1 MRKRD
6 LLLGLALCGLTS
18 VFAQQPLF
26 VYDFDH
32 DGQDSLNGNG
42 HLVYGTDT
50 IWENIHSAQS
60 IEWRNPEAQR
70 DCTILIYKAVY
81 SDFTADGATTQDSW
95 EIIPE
100 EDNPGNNVFHLTTG
114 DATGAADY
122 QRVLRL
128 YFPEGL
134 IKDNTS
140 YRVSYRVKANST
152 ANSELFVV
160 RGIDY
165 NDVRWQY
172 WNGAKGD
179 QTVAISDFNP
189 EVWTNASGVFF
200 YLTDSLME
208 ATAKERAGWWTNAW
222 GHAEGIYQPNIH
234 RMQAWFKTENSEYYV
249 DDIKLFKSYIGG
261 AESNQ
266 DIIRVNFGYQ
276 TNGATL
282 AAATP
287 FGAIDLLEGLE
298 ESEYSKVVSLTGYWE
313 GKAENIP
320 VRWAEFQQDGYLYV
334 WAKLEDVESGAE
346 DLTED
351 SYDSIFMTFNNVNK
365 DFVYNGKV
373 YPNALDEEYSKTKVV
388 LGFQNELVL
397 PTERAFS
404 VTSITQQP
412 PTFVSV
418 EPESGSFNLTLAE
431 DKVFKFK
438 FSKPVYIGE
447 EGANIRLEGAG
458 LDDGKELV
466 LAQDPDDENGVI
478 ATLPAS
484 IKELNGDYQMIIS
497 CIAVEKGAQTAEPV
511 SLTYTYGDATGQ
523 AMVEYLNSDW
533 WLKLGAGTIPLGWT
547 VTDGDGTKVGDSY
560 IDADGTA
567 QNVTTFTGSRMLVND
582 GDHTY
587 ATSLYLAA
595 RAASVG
601 TASYTIDLPAGAY
614 YLNIPVAQHE
624 ASNTGNAFVTI
635 NDADGNVVLA
645 KKELKVESVRTSAV
659 PFAQNKLQFSV
670 ANEGSI
676 TIVISS
682 ESGWAGVAV
691 GPVSVTNVYSS
702 AYGYVKALN
711 DQLAINKQLV
721 DDNAELYAIN
731 QIYIAFAAN
740 YLEASTWSAKQP
752 KQYNA
757 KVEELKAQAEGMRA
771 LIASVADFQA
781 ALKNAN
787 DVIEKNQDGPLA
799 SSDAFETLKSVAAQY
814 ANHNAYEA
822 LTDVNNAAKNDLNN
836 SAVAFN
842 ALLCGM
848 EFSQIQPK
856 ALKVIADSLG
866 FDWSLL
872 PEGADVEEKIAAQT
886 GNNVDFINVLK
897 TAVVWG
903 VYKKFANND
912 TSWMPTV
919 EVEDTVGNISYV
931 PELDMSD
938 ALIAN
943 SRLYTTFKGSS
954 RKDQQ
959 NSYMPVSIGSTEL
972 FPLWTITKMEADNM
986 CGQPWDNLCA
996 SDAQPLRDSNLG
1008 GGMNNHLIALEQ
1020 TVTNVPAG
1028 KYSIGAGMSGDGA
1041 RGEKILGHVYVA
1053 PVAGDTT
1060 YTVELSSAGGEWHV
1074 NPDQADRTQ
1083 GINMGQMD
1091 ITSDFVLTIQKDGTS
1106 WTWSRLGDP
1115 KMRLNGLADGFD
1127 YVTAEASMAEQFKQA
1142 VETFEYEILA
1152 NDNAVVVGLEGKV
1165 YQSVKE
1171 VPAGTFYICNGETFF
1186 KR

>member
-18 VFAQQPLF
+18 VFAQKPIFL
-26 VYDFDH
+26 YDFDQ

-50 IWENIHSAQS
+50 IWDNISSVQE
-60 IEWRNPEAQR
+60 IKWRNPEAQR

-81 SDFTADGATTQDSW
+81 SDFTKDGAEKQDSW

-100 EDNPGNNVFHLTTG
+100 EGNEENNVFHLTTG

-128 YFPEGL
+128 YFPDSL
-134 IKDNTS
+134 IQDNSS
-140 YRVSYRVKANST
+140 YRISYRVKAN
-152 ANSELFVV
+152 AEAQSELFIV

-172 WNGAKGD
+172 WNGKGKGD
-179 QTVAISDFNP
+179 QTVSISDFNP
-189 EVWTNASGVFF
+189 EQWTNASGVFF
-200 YLTDSLME
+200 YLSDSLME
-208 ATAKERAGWWTNAW
+208 ATAKERAGWWSGSW
-222 GHAEGIYQPNIH
+222 GDADGIYQPDIN

-266 DIIRVNFGYQ
+266 DVIRVNFGYQ
-276 TNGATL
+276 TNGAAL

-287 FGAIDLLEGLE
+287 FGAIDLLELDPNCVSITGVYEGE
-298 ESEYSKVVSLTGYWE
+298 EEPV
-313 GKAENIP
+313 A
-320 VRWAEFQQDGYLYV
+320 VRWAEFHTDGYLYI
-334 WAKLEDVESGAE
+334 WADLDEGQ
-346 DLTED
+346 DLTADYFDEVYL
-351 SYDSIFMTFNNVNK
+351 SFKNLNK
-365 DFVYNGKV
+365 DFVYNGNT
-373 YPNALDEEYSKTKVV
+373 YPNALDETFDKVV
-388 LGFQNELVL
+388 LGFEKELVI
-397 PTERAFS
+397 PSERAFG
-404 VTSITQQP
+404 VVSITQQP

-418 EPESGSFNLTLAE
+418 DPENGSFNLSVEE
-431 DKVFKFK
+431 DKVFKFL
-438 FSKPVYIGE
+438 FSKPVYLGEDGACIRITGGDQGE
-447 EGANIRLEGAG
+447 EG
-458 LDDGKELV
+458 KELI
-466 LAQDPDDENGVI
+466 LTQDPENENGVI

-484 IKELNGDYQMIIS
+484 IKSLNGDYTFIIS
-497 CIAVEKGAQTAEPV
+497 DIMVEAGAQASTPV
-511 SLTYTYGDATGQ
+511 ELTYTFGDATGQ

-533 WLKLGAGTIPLGWT
+533 WLKLGANTLPAGWQF
-547 VTDGDGTKVGDSY
+547 GDVRIGDSY
-560 IDADGTA
+560 IDGDGNA
-567 QNVTTFTGSRMLVND
+567 QNVTTYGSGIRLLDNGSSATYKLTIYFCNRD
-582 GDHTY
+582 GAKSMIYGKQDGYKLH
-587 ATSLYLAA
+587 
-595 RAASVG
+595 
-601 TASYTIDLPAGAY
+601 LPAGSY
-614 YLNIPVAQHE
+614 YLNVPLGVHDG
-624 ASNTGNAFVTI
+624 SG
-635 NDADGNVVLA
+635 ADGANPMVTVYGLEDPSNIVLA
-645 KKELKVESVRTSAV
+645 STSAQIGGDRQSAV
-659 PFAQNKLQFSV
+659 AFAQNKYQFTV
-670 ANEGSI
+670 ATEADY
-676 TIVISS
+676 VIEISC
-682 ESGWAGVAV
+682 ECGTPKGLALA
-691 GPVSVTNVYSS
+691 PVSVTNVYSS
-702 AYGYVKALN
+702 AYGYVKSLN

-721 DDNAELYAIN
+721 DDNAELYGN
-731 QIYIAFAAN
+731 NPLYKSFAAN

-752 KQYNA
+752 KQYEA
-757 KVEELKAQAEGMRA
+757 KVEELKAQETAFRA
-771 LIASVADFQA
+771 LLTSVADFQA

-787 DVIEKNQDGPLA
+787 NVIENNQEGPLA

-814 ANHNAYEA
+814 ADHNAYEA

-836 SAVAFN
+836 SAAAFN
-842 ALLCGM
+842 VLVAAM
-848 EFSQIQPK
+848 EFYQIQPK

-866 FDWSLL
+866 FDWSSL
-872 PEGADVEEKIAAQT
+872 PEGADVDEKIAAQT

-897 TAVVWG
+897 TAVKWG
-903 VYKKFANND
+903 IYKKFANND
-912 TSWMPTV
+912 VSWMPTI
-919 EVEDTVGNISYV
+919 EVEDTLGNVSYV

-943 SRLYTTFKGSS
+943 SRLYTTFKGSD

-959 NSYMPVSIGSTEL
+959 NYYMPVSIGSTEL

-1020 TVTNVPAG
+1020 TVTNIPAG

-1060 YTVELSSAGGEWHV
+1060 YTVELSHAGGDWYV

-1091 ITSDFVLTIQKDGTS
+1091 ITSDFVLTIQKDGTG

-1115 KMRLNGLADGFD
+1115 KMRLNGLAEGFD
-1127 YVTAEASMAEQFKQA
+1127 YVTAEAAMADQFKQA
-1142 VETFEYEILA
+1142 VETAVEEIFA
-1152 NDNAVVVGLEGKV
+1152 DGNSSVAGLDGKV
-1165 YQSVKE
+1165 YQSVEE
-1171 VPAGTFYICNGETFF
+1171 VPAGTYYISNAETFL
-1186 KR
+1186 K

>member
-6 LLLGLALCGLTS
+6 LLFGLALCGLTS
-18 VFAQQPLF
+18 VFAQKPIFL
-26 VYDFDH
+26 YDFDH

-50 IWENIHSAQS
+50 IWDNISSVQE
-60 IEWRNPEAQR
+60 IKWRNPDAQR

-81 SDFTADGATTQDSW
+81 SDFTKDGAEKQDSW

-100 EDNPGNNVFHLTTG
+100 EGNEENNVFHLTTG

-128 YFPEGL
+128 YFPDSL
-134 IKDNTS
+134 IQDNSS
-140 YRVSYRVKANST
+140 YRISYRVKAN
-152 ANSELFVV
+152 AEAQSELFIV

-172 WNGAKGD
+172 WNGKGKGD
-179 QTVAISDFNP
+179 QTVSISDFNP
-189 EVWTNASGVFF
+189 EQWTNASGVFF
-200 YLTDSLME
+200 YLSDSLME
-208 ATAKERAGWWTNAW
+208 ATAKERAGWWSGSW
-222 GHAEGIYQPNIH
+222 GDADGIYQPDIN

-266 DIIRVNFGYQ
+266 DVIRVNFGYQ
-276 TNGATL
+276 TNGAAL

-287 FGAIDLLEGLE
+287 FGAIDLLELDPNCVSITGVYEGE
-298 ESEYSKVVSLTGYWE
+298 EEPV
-313 GKAENIP
+313 A
-320 VRWAEFQQDGYLYV
+320 VRWAEFHTDGYLYI
-334 WAKLEDVESGAE
+334 WADLDEGQ
-346 DLTED
+346 DLTADYFDEVYL
-351 SYDSIFMTFNNVNK
+351 SFKNLNK
-365 DFVYNGKV
+365 DFVYNGNT
-373 YPNALDEEYSKTKVV
+373 YPNALDETFDKVV
-388 LGFQNELVL
+388 LGFENELVI
-397 PTERAFS
+397 PSERAFG
-404 VTSITQQP
+404 VVSITQQP

-418 EPESGSFNLTLAE
+418 DPENGSFNLSLAE
-431 DKVFKFK
+431 DNVFKFL
-438 FSKPVYIGE
+438 FSKPVYLGEDGACIRITGGDQGE
-447 EGANIRLEGAG
+447 EG
-458 LDDGKELV
+458 KELI
-466 LAQDPDDENGVI
+466 LTQDPENENGVI

-484 IKELNGDYQMIIS
+484 IKSLNGDYTFIIS
-497 CIAVEKGAQTAEPV
+497 DIMVEAGAQASTPIE
-511 SLTYTYGDATGQ
+511 LTYTFGDATGQ

-533 WLKLGAGTIPLGWT
+533 WLKLAASTIPLGWT
-547 VTDGDGTKVGDSY
+547 VTDDNGTKEGDSY
-560 IDADGTA
+560 VDGDGNA
-567 QNVTTFTGSRMLVND
+567 QNVTTFGGSRMMVND

-595 RAASVG
+595 RGASVG

-624 ASNTGNAFVTI
+624 SGKTGNAFVTI
-635 NDADGNVVLA
+635 NDAEGNVVLA
-645 KKELKVESVRTSAV
+645 KTELKVEGVRTSAI

-670 ANEGSI
+670 ANEVSI

-682 ESGWAGVAV
+682 ESGWDGVAV
-691 GPVSVTNVYSS
+691 GPVSMTNVYSS
-702 AYGYVKALN
+702 AYGYVKSLN

-721 DDNAELYAIN
+721 EDNAELYANN

-740 YLEASTWSAKQP
+740 YLEASTWSGKQP
-752 KQYNA
+752 NQYTA
-757 KVEELKAQAEGMRA
+757 KVEELKAQVEIFNS
-771 LIASVADFQA
+771 LTKSVADFQA

-787 DVIEKNQDGPLA
+787 ATIEKNQEGPLA
-799 SSDAFETLKSVAAQY
+799 ESDEFLALKAA
-814 ANHNAYEA
+814 
-822 LTDVNNAAKNDLNN
+822 AAKYASFDPYISTTVQANTDAIAELN
-836 SAVAFN
+836 SAALAFN

-848 EFSQIQPK
+848 EFYQIQPK

-866 FDWSLL
+866 FDWSSL
-872 PEGADVEEKIAAQT
+872 PEGADVDEKIAVQT

-897 TAVVWG
+897 TAVKWG
-903 VYKKFANND
+903 IYKKFANND
-912 TSWMPTV
+912 VSWMPTI
-919 EVEDTVGNISYV
+919 EVEDTLGNVSYV

-943 SRLYTTFKGSS
+943 SRLYTTFKGSD

-972 FPLWTITKMEADNM
+972 FPLWTITKMEDGNM

-1008 GGMNNHLIALEQ
+1008 GGYGGNNLIALEQ
-1020 TVTNVPAG
+1020 TVTNIPAG
-1028 KYSIGAGMSGDGA
+1028 KYSIGAGMSGDA
-1041 RGEKILGHVYVA
+1041 DKILGHVYVA

-1060 YTVELSSAGGEWHV
+1060 YTVELSHAGGDWYV

-1091 ITSDFVLTIQKDGTS
+1091 ITSDFVLTIQKDGMA

-1127 YVTAEASMAEQFKQA
+1127 YKEAEAAMADQFKQA
-1142 VETFEYEILA
+1142 VETLVEVISA
-1152 NDNAVVVGLEGKV
+1152 NDNAAVAGLDGKV
-1165 YQSVKE
+1165 YQSVEE
-1171 VPAGTFYICNGETFF
+1171 VPAGTYYISNGEKFL
-1186 KR
+1186 K